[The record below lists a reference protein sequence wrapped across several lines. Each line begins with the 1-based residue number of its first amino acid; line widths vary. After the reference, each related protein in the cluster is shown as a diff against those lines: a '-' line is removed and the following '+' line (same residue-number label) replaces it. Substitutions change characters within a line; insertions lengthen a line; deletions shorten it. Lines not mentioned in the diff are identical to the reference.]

1 LNPGSQDCDGAFWDK
16 SFKNDS
22 MYYLRLRQQKPVR
35 DREVWAWSSP
45 VWVRKADR
53 QVAAGWNPTG
63 WFAFLASC
71 LVALTAKTL
80 RREGKRR
87 VS

>member
-1 LNPGSQDCDGAFWDK
+1 
-16 SFKNDS
+16 

-45 VWVRKADR
+45 IWVKRAER
-53 QVAAGWNPTG
+53 QAAEGWSPTAG
-63 WFAFLASC
+63 FFVLLASC
-71 LVALTAKTL
+71 FAAFTAKTL
-80 RREGKRR
+80 GKRR